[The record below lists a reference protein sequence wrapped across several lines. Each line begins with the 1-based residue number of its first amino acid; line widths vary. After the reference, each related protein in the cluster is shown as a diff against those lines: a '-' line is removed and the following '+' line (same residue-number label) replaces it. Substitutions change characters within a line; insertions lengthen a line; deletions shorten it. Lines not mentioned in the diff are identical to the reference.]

1 MTETPKRVVLITG
14 AAGGLGQA
22 SVKRF
27 VSSDHIVIGTDIRLR
42 EDLFAHSQVI
52 YQEADITSEADWT
65 RVIEMIK
72 SEIGRLD
79 ALINNAAILM
89 AYTLEQHTLEDFRR
103 IMDVNVS
110 SVFLGMKMSLPLLKA
125 SPRGSIVNLSSSSA
139 VAGYPHFAAYGA
151 TKAAVRNLTMSTA
164 ALCQTQDYGVRCN
177 SVHPDG
183 ILTDMI
189 STMKGDFPEMDPAKA
204 ERAFKFA
211 CEPEAIADVVHFL
224 TTDEARHIN
233 GAEIRVDNA
242 STVQM
247 PYL

>member
-125 SPRGSIVNLSSSSA
+125 SPQGSIVNLSSSSA

-224 TTDEARHIN
+224 TTAEARHIN

>member
-1 MTETPKRVVLITG
+1 MTDSAKRVVLITG

-42 EDLFAHSQVI
+42 EDLFAHNQVI

-65 RVIEMIK
+65 RVIEMVK
-72 SEIGRLD
+72 SELGHLD

-89 AYTLEQHTLEDFRR
+89 AYTLEDFRR

-110 SVFLGMKMSLPLLKA
+110 SVFLGMKMCMPLLKE
-125 SPRGSIVNLSSSSA
+125 SSRGSIVNLSSSSA

-189 STMKGDFPEMDPAKA
+189 SNMKGDFPEMDPAKA

>member
-1 MTETPKRVVLITG
+1 MTNTEKRVALITG

-27 VSSDHIVIGTDIRLR
+27 IASDHIVVGTDIKFK
-42 EDLFAHSQVI
+42 EGLFTHDQVI
-52 YQEADITSEADWT
+52 YREADVTSETDWT
-65 RVIEMIK
+65 EAMDMVKAEF
-72 SEIGRLD
+72 GHLD

-89 AYTLEQHTLEDFRR
+89 AYTLEQHTLDDFRR

-110 SVFLGMKMSLPLLKA
+110 SVFLGTQTALPLLKE
-125 SPRGSIVNLSSSSA
+125 SSQGSIVNLSSSSA

-189 STMKGDFPEMDPAKA
+189 SNMKGDFPEMEPAKA

>member
-1 MTETPKRVVLITG
+1 MTETAKRVVLITG

-42 EDLFAHSQVI
+42 EDLFAHNQVI

-65 RVIEMIK
+65 RVIEMVK
-72 SEIGRLD
+72 SEIGHLD

-89 AYTLEQHTLEDFRR
+89 AYTLEGHSLDDFRR

-110 SVFLGMKMSLPLLKA
+110 SVFLGMKMCLPLLKE
-125 SPRGSIVNLSSSSA
+125 STQGSIVNLSSSSA

-189 STMKGDFPEMDPAKA
+189 SNMKGDFPEMDPAKA

-224 TTDEARHIN
+224 TTEEARHIN

>member
-42 EDLFAHSQVI
+42 EDLFAHGQVI

-89 AYTLEQHTLEDFRR
+89 AYTLEQNSLDDFRR

-110 SVFLGMKMSLPLLKA
+110 SVFLGMKMSLPLLKE
-125 SPRGSIVNLSSSSA
+125 SSQGSIVNLSSSSA

>member
-1 MTETPKRVVLITG
+1 MTDTAKRVVLITG

-27 VSSDHIVIGTDIRLR
+27 VSSDHIVIGTDIKLR

-52 YQEADITSEADWT
+52 YQEADITSEADWA
-65 RVIEMIK
+65 RVIEMVE
-72 SEIGRLD
+72 SEHGHLD

-89 AYTLEQHTLEDFRR
+89 AYTLEQHTLDDFRR

-110 SVFLGMKMSLPLLKA
+110 SVFLGMKMCLPLLKE
-125 SPRGSIVNLSSSSA
+125 STQGSIVNLSSSSA

>member
-1 MTETPKRVVLITG
+1 MNETPKRVVLITG

-65 RVIEMIK
+65 RVIEMVK
-72 SEIGRLD
+72 SEIGHLD

-89 AYTLEQHTLEDFRR
+89 AYTLEQHTLEDFQR

-110 SVFLGMKMSLPLLKA
+110 SVFLGMKMCLPLLKA
-125 SPRGSIVNLSSSSA
+125 SPHGSIVNLSSSSA

>member
-1 MTETPKRVVLITG
+1 MTDSAKRVVLITG

-65 RVIEMIK
+65 RVIEMVK
-72 SEIGRLD
+72 SEIGHLD

-89 AYTLEQHTLEDFRR
+89 AYTLEQHTLEDFQR

-110 SVFLGMKMSLPLLKA
+110 SVFLGMKMCLPLLKA
-125 SPRGSIVNLSSSSA
+125 SPHGSIVNLSSSSA

-189 STMKGDFPEMDPAKA
+189 SNMKGDFPEMDPAKA

>member
-1 MTETPKRVVLITG
+1 MTDSAKRVVLITG

-42 EDLFAHSQVI
+42 EDLFAHNQVI

-65 RVIEMIK
+65 RVIEMVK
-72 SEIGRLD
+72 YELGHLD

-110 SVFLGMKMSLPLLKA
+110 SVFLGMKMCMPLLKE
-125 SPRGSIVNLSSSSA
+125 SSRGSIVNLSSSSA

-189 STMKGDFPEMDPAKA
+189 SNMKGDFPEMDPAKA

>member
-89 AYTLEQHTLEDFRR
+89 AYTLEQNSLDDFRR

-110 SVFLGMKMSLPLLKA
+110 SVFLGMKMSLPLLKE
-125 SPRGSIVNLSSSSA
+125 SSQGSIVNLSSSSA